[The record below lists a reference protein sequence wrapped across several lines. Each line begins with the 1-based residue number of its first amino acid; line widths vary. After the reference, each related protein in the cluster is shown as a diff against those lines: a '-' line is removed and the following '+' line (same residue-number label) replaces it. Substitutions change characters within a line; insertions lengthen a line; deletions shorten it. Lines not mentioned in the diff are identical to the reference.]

1 MLYSWHQSAWHEV
14 RGRRDNFPHAVLL
27 HGPQGIGRSGFAL
40 ALAQSLICAAPQPD
54 RSACGE
60 CEHCNWFAQ
69 GCHPDF
75 RDVQPEV
82 AEEGGEQR
90 EKSEAPAKRASTQ
103 ITIEQIRTLRD
114 FLGLTSGG
122 ATRQR
127 VVVLRPAE
135 ALNAHAA
142 NALLKMLEEPPAG
155 ANFILVATAPRRL
168 LPTVVSRCRKVAL
181 PAPSRFDALAWLA
194 AQGQANADLL
204 LGQAGGAPLRALRAA
219 DPAYQQA
226 RTRFLDALAGLDSVA
241 AVLGLAASLTRAPLD
256 NVLHWIAT
264 WCDDLAR
271 RQCGGEVRY
280 NLDYRAAI
288 ERLAARIAAAPLFA
302 HHAAIL
308 ATLRSAAHPLNQ
320 QLVLEQLL
328 LSYWQLARAKP
339 SHD

>member
-1 MLYSWHQSAWHEV
+1 MLYSWHQSAWYEV

-60 CEHCNWFAQ
+60 CENCNWFAQ

-181 PAPSRFDALAWLA
+181 PAPSPFDALAWLA

-204 LGQAGGAPLRALRAA
+204 LGQAAGAPRGALTPPPPRRNSGGTPP
-219 DPAYQQA
+219 PA
-226 RTRFLDALAGLDSVA
+226 
-241 AVLGLAASLTRAPLD
+241 
-256 NVLHWIAT
+256 
-264 WCDDLAR
+264 
-271 RQCGGEVRY
+271 
-280 NLDYRAAI
+280 
-288 ERLAARIAAAPLFA
+288 
-302 HHAAIL
+302 
-308 ATLRSAAHPLNQ
+308 
-320 QLVLEQLL
+320 
-328 LSYWQLARAKP
+328 
-339 SHD
+339 